1 MLRDSWTVKLIS
13 EAALPAR
20 CGGGVEGAWDASVG
34 GGEAGVSGCRG
45 PSSGGLCGAVP
56 VQGDVMTRSS
66 RDDVAAAAVAAVAVV
81 AAAAAIVCVR
91 GGVGGRM
98 GLRLWCS

>member
-34 GGEAGVSGCRG
+34 GGEAGVSGYE
-45 PSSGGLCGAVP
+45 
-56 VQGDVMTRSS
+56 
-66 RDDVAAAAVAAVAVV
+66 
-81 AAAAAIVCVR
+81 
-91 GGVGGRM
+91 GGRP
-98 GLRLWCS
+98 GACVAQCPSRAT